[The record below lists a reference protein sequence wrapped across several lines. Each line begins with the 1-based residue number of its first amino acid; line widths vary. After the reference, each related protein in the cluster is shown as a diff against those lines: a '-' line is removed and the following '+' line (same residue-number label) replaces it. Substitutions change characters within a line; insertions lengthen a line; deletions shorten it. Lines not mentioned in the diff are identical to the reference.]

1 MKIGDSIQ
9 YYGLLFQ
16 PAFDRQKTM
25 AGKLAKKNH
34 ITKREEFRRKSKAME
49 RDKAID
55 TIKELPKEFELD
67 ILLERLVFIDKIE
80 QGLTQVKQKKL
91 VSHSTVKDIVK
102 KW

>member
-1 MKIGDSIQ
+1 MK
-9 YYGLLFQ
+9 
-16 PAFDRQKTM
+16 
-25 AGKLAKKNH
+25 
-34 ITKREEFRRKSKAME
+34 

-80 QGLTQVKQKKL
+80 QGLAQVKQKKL